1 MSKGIDN
8 EVSDLK
14 IDLDPIRALAD
25 LAVEKDLNEIEY
37 ETSKQRIR
45 LVRQAPAGSA
55 AADPAPLAVQP
66 APAAAASAAEAP
78 GADDDAFYIESPM
91 VGTFYSA
98 PAPDAPPFVE
108 TGDRI
113 EKGRVV
119 CIVEAMKLMNEIE
132 AETGG
137 VVAEQLVENG
147 QGVEFGQRLF
157 KIVP

>member
-1 MSKGIDN
+1 M
-8 EVSDLK
+8 SDLK
-14 IDLDPIRALAD
+14 IDLDPVRALAD
-25 LAVEKDLNEIEY
+25 LAVEKDLSEIEY
-37 ETSKQRIR
+37 EASGQRIR
-45 LVRQAPAGSA
+45 LVRQAPAGV
-55 AADPAPLAVQP
+55 PAPPAVQP
-66 APAAAASAAEAP
+66 AAAAPPPAAETP
-78 GADDDAFYIESPM
+78 ADDNAVYIESPM

>member
-1 MSKGIDN
+1 M
-8 EVSDLK
+8 SDLK
-14 IDLDPIRALAD
+14 IDLDPVRALAD
-25 LAVEKDLNEIEY
+25 LAVEKDLSEIEY
-37 ETSKQRIR
+37 EASGQRIR
-45 LVRQAPAGSA
+45 LVRQAPAVV
-55 AADPAPLAVQP
+55 PAPAPPAVQP
-66 APAAAASAAEAP
+66 AAAAPPPAAETP
-78 GADDDAFYIESPM
+78 ADDNAVYIESPM

-108 TGDRI
+108 PGDRI

>member
-1 MSKGIDN
+1 M
-8 EVSDLK
+8 SDLK

-25 LAVEKDLNEIEY
+25 LAVEKDLSEIEY
-37 ETSKQRIR
+37 EASGQRIR
-45 LVRQAPAGSA
+45 LVRQAPAVVA
-55 AADPAPLAVQP
+55 AAPAPP
-66 APAAAASAAEAP
+66 AAQPAAAAPPPAAETP
-78 GADDDAFYIESPM
+78 ADDNAVYIESPM

-157 KIVP
+157 KIVPQQ